1 MGEYFQEALMLL
13 GVGMVTVTLIL
24 WMVVLVGNGIILFVN
39 HFFPTLEDATRK
51 SVSSMT
57 APDLSKVA
65 AISAAVKLVTQ
76 GKGQIIKIEKKQ

>member
-39 HFFPTLEDATRK
+39 RFFPTLEDATRK
-51 SVSSMT
+51 SLPSM
-57 APDLSKVA
+57 APTDLSKVA
-65 AISAAVKLVTQ
+65 AISAAVKWVNQ
-76 GKGQIIKIEKKQ
+76 GKGQIVKIEKK